1 MKSGISTKIN
11 FEFHIFFGRFSME
24 EIQKL
29 VENQRNYFYTGETI
43 PVAFRKKMLKN
54 LSECIKKYTPEILEA
69 LHTDLNKSRFEAYVT
84 EISIVQEE
92 ISYTLKHLSKWAKP
106 HRVKTPI
113 AQFPSKCYQYYEP
126 YGVTLIMAP
135 WNYPFQLTLAPLVG
149 ALCGGNCAVLKP
161 SNYSPA
167 TSAIIKKIISET
179 FDPKYV
185 AVVEGGRDANTHLLE
200 QPFDYIFF
208 TGGVTVGKLVMEA
221 ASKHLTPVSL
231 ELGGKSPCII
241 DETANIDLT
250 AKRLAWG
257 KYINA
262 GQTCVAP
269 DYVLVHSSV
278 KDKLLESLVKWVKVF
293 YQENPLE
300 NPNLPKIITQ
310 KHFERVSAFVD
321 GSNPANGKV
330 IFGGTTNPETRQICP
345 TILDGATPDSPV
357 MSEEIFG
364 PVLPILTFNKIEEAI
379 DFARNRPKP
388 LALYLFTTSK
398 KVEKQIVSTLSYGG
412 GCINDVIV
420 HLATSYMPFGGVGN
434 SGMGAYHGKDSFT
447 TFTHAKSIMNKANW
461 LDLPVRYPPYTE
473 KKLDLVK
480 HIL

>member
-1 MKSGISTKIN
+1 MSTIQ
-11 FEFHIFFGRFSME
+11 
-24 EIQKL
+24 EIVQ
-29 VENQRNYFYTGETI
+29 NQRDYFNLGETI
-43 PVAFRKKMLKN
+43 PVSFRKKMLKN
-54 LSECIKKYTPEILEA
+54 LSACIKKYNKEILDA
-69 LHTDLNKSRFEAYVT
+69 LHTDLNKSSFEGYVT

-106 HRVKTPI
+106 RKVKTPI
-113 AQFPSKCYQYYEP
+113 TQFPAKCYQYFEP

-149 ALCGGNCAVLKP
+149 AISGGNCAVLKP

-167 TSAIIKKIISET
+167 TSAIIKKIVEET

-185 AVVEGGRDANTHLLE
+185 AVVEGGREANTNLLE
-200 QPFDYIFF
+200 QHFDYIFF

-257 KYINA
+257 KFINA

-269 DYVLVHSSV
+269 DYVLVHESV
-278 KDKLLESLVKWVKVF
+278 KDKLLEALVKWIKVF

-321 GSNPANGKV
+321 GSNPSNGKV
-330 IFGGTTNPETRQICP
+330 IFGGTRNPATRQICP

-364 PVLPILTFNKIEEAI
+364 PVLPILTVKNLDEVI
-379 DFARNRPKP
+379 DFVRSRPKP

-398 KVEKQIVSTLSYGG
+398 AAEKRIVSTLSYGG

-473 KKLDLVK
+473 KKLKLIEK
-480 HIL
+480 IL

>member
-1 MKSGISTKIN
+1 MVYMST
-11 FEFHIFFGRFSME
+11 
-24 EIQKL
+24 IQEL
-29 VENQRNYFYTGETI
+29 VQNQRAFFETGVTI
-43 PVAFRKKMLKN
+43 PVSYRKEMLKK
-54 LSECIKKYTPEILEA
+54 LSACITKYNKEILNA
-69 LHTDLNKSRFEAYVT
+69 LHSDLNKSDFEGYVT

-92 ISYTLKHLSKWAKP
+92 ISFTLKHLSKWAKP
-106 HRVKTPI
+106 RKVKTPI
-113 AQFPSKCYQYYEP
+113 THFPSKSYQYFEP

-135 WNYPFQLTLAPLVG
+135 WNYPFQLTVAPLVG
-149 ALCGGNCAVLKP
+149 AICGGNCAVLKP

-167 TSAIIKKIISET
+167 TSAIIKKIIEEVFPSE
-179 FDPKYV
+179 YV
-185 AVVEGGRDANTHLLE
+185 AVVEGGRDANTSLLE
-200 QPFDYIFF
+200 QHFDYIFF

-241 DETANIDLT
+241 DESANIDLA

-257 KYINA
+257 KFINA

-269 DYVLVHSSV
+269 DYVLVHESV
-278 KDKLLESLVKWVKVF
+278 KEKLLESLTKWIKHF

-321 GSNPANGKV
+321 GSNSANGKV

-345 TILDGATPDSPV
+345 TVLDGATPDSPV

-364 PVLPILTFNKIEEAI
+364 PVLPILTVKNLDEVI
-379 DFARNRPKP
+379 DFVRSRPKP

-398 KVEKQIVSTLSYGG
+398 QVENKVVSTLSYGG

-447 TFTHAKSIMNKANW
+447 TFTHAKSILKKTNW

-473 KKLDLVK
+473 KKLDLIK

>member
-1 MKSGISTKIN
+1 MTSIENIVKKQR
-11 FEFHIFFGRFSME
+11 EYFFS
-24 EIQKL
+24 
-29 VENQRNYFYTGETI
+29 GETI
-43 PVAFRKKMLKN
+43 PLSFRKKMLKN
-54 LSECIKKYTPEILEA
+54 LSACIKKYNQEILEA
-69 LHTDLNKSRFEAYVT
+69 LHTDLNKSAFEGYVT

-106 HRVKTPI
+106 HKVKTPI
-113 AQFPSKCYQYYEP
+113 TQFPAKCYQYFEP

-149 ALCGGNCAVLKP
+149 AISGGNCAVLKP

-167 TSAIIKKIISET
+167 TSAIIKKIVEET

-185 AVVEGGRDANTHLLE
+185 AVVEGDREANTNLLE
-200 QPFDYIFF
+200 QHFDYIFF

-221 ASKHLTPVSL
+221 ASKYLTPVSL

-257 KYINA
+257 KFVNA

-269 DYVLVHSSV
+269 DYVLVHESV
-278 KDKLLESLVKWVKVF
+278 KEKLLESLVKWIKHF

-321 GSNPANGKV
+321 RSNSSNGKV

-364 PVLPILTFNKIEEAI
+364 PVLPILTVKNLDEVI
-379 DFARNRPKP
+379 DFVRSRPKP

-398 KVEKQIVSTLSYGG
+398 AAEKRIVSTLSYGG

-473 KKLDLVK
+473 KKLKLIEK
-480 HIL
+480 IL